1 MRSCSVIFSLSLF
14 LMAAGTAAA
23 GEPGVRADG
32 GGAPQT
38 GGNVLVT
45 LRVPLFSP
53 RFEQVP
59 VAMVNEEPITMEELT
74 MVLSMAHEGRDET
87 TTSGT
92 MHYERALQRLITT
105 RLIVQEARSM
115 GLDELP
121 EVREMFDTFSK
132 RTLRDNLSKDLVKDI
147 VVDEADVERQYR
159 EAIKE
164 YTMRSV
170 MFPNEEAAQAMVDA
184 VAAGKRYADLAEAA
198 LASGAA
204 RGSREAETVK
214 AADLNPEIVEELKGA
229 EPGTVCQPV
238 AVGSGFVVFK
248 IEDIR
253 YVDSAETKQQV
264 RQDLLGKA
272 QTKELIKQNQKLSKK
287 YLTFNEKLIKSVD
300 FNADRAGMEKLLK
313 DKRVLV
319 QVKGDTPI
327 TVGDLAKAME
337 EKLYHGSK
345 NIKKDKLNKQK
356 PIVLEEL
363 AGKRVFLHEALNRGL
378 DKTKEYRNSVRDYED
393 SVLFGIFVQ
402 KIIVPTALPKDVELQ
417 AYYDKHLGEY
427 QLAPVVMLD
436 SLVFSRKSDAEAA
449 LDKARKGAELRWL
462 KANLPGQVSEND
474 PDALRFEGTG
484 VSMDNLP
491 AEIKAVLTDARPGD
505 VRLAAGTPKHFYVLF
520 VRDVTPS
527 RAMPF
532 EQAKDSL
539 ARKVFEEKLKK
550 AVEEWSDKL
559 KAAADVKIYL
569 ATAGQ

>member
-1 MRSCSVIFSLSLF
+1 
-14 LMAAGTAAA
+14 
-23 GEPGVRADG
+23 
-32 GGAPQT
+32 
-38 GGNVLVT
+38 
-45 LRVPLFSP
+45 
-53 RFEQVP
+53 
-59 VAMVNEEPITMEELT
+59 MVNEEPITMEEFT
-74 MVLSMAHEGRDET
+74 MVLSMAHEGRNET
-87 TTSGT
+87 TMSGT
-92 MHYERALQRLITT
+92 VHYDRALQRLITT
-105 RLIVQEARSM
+105 KLIVQEARSM

-121 EVREMFDTFSK
+121 EVREMFDTFRK
-132 RTLRDNLSKDLVKDI
+132 RTLRDHLRKDLVKSV
-147 VVDEADVERQYR
+147 VVDEAEVERQYR
-159 EAIKE
+159 ESIKE
-164 YTMRSV
+164 FTMRSV
-170 MFPNEEAAQAMVDA
+170 MFMNEKDAQAMVDA

-204 RGSREAETVK
+204 RGNREAEKVK
-214 AADLNPEIVEELKGA
+214 ATDLNPEIIEELKGA

-264 RQDLLGKA
+264 RQDLLAKEE
-272 QTKELIKQNQKLSKK
+272 TKELVKQNQKLAKK

-300 FNADRAGMEKLLK
+300 FREDKAGMEKLLK

-363 AGKRVFLHEALNRGL
+363 AGKRVFLREALSRGL
-378 DKTKEYRNSVRDYED
+378 DQTKEYRNSVRDYED

-402 KIIVPTALPKDVELQ
+402 KIIVPTVLPKDEELQ
-417 AYYDKHLGEY
+417 AYYDQHLGEY
-427 QLAPVVMLD
+427 QLPPVVTLD
-436 SLVFSRKSDAEAA
+436 SLAFSRKSDAEDA
-449 LDKARKGAELRWL
+449 LDKARKGTELRWL
-462 KANLPGQVSEND
+462 KANLPGQVSGSD

-491 AEIKAVLTDARPGD
+491 AEVKAALADARSGD
-505 VRLAAGTPKHFYVLF
+505 VRLAAGTPKYFYVLF
-520 VRDVTPS
+520 VRDVMPS

-539 ARKVFEEKLKK
+539 ARKVFEEKLRK
-550 AVEEWSDKL
+550 ALDEWSDKL
-559 KAAADVKIYL
+559 KAASDVKIYL
-569 ATAGQ
+569 TTAAH